1 MSRSICGRHRRVAD
15 SRGDG
20 LERAAKNPGSK
31 IRRSMPSFGS
41 TKRPNMASTAGSG
54 RWCLRIAAAARD
66 RFYRSFDLVEN
77 EHPLN
82 IADSWNVIHLQPRGT
97 FHAPSVDRHAFE
109 MRAPHTD
116 NKLVD
121 QQRPI
126 EPNFAK
132 EYVSMVGSYALRKLG
147 APLERLRARPALGRE
162 FRDLNEHFRR
172 EPELADRV
180 LRPLLRDSVLPA
192 SVFSHEGVER
202 VIAEHYSG
210 AAGYH
215 DTLALLVSWGLAA
228 KYFLHD
234 DLSDVP
240 PKMHVP

>member
-1 MSRSICGRHRRVAD
+1 MIAESFP
-15 SRGDG
+15 
-20 LERAAKNPGSK
+20 L
-31 IRRSMPSFGS
+31 IRDVPC
-41 TKRPNMASTAGSG
+41 TNSG
-54 RWCLRIAAAARD
+54 
-66 RFYRSFDLVEN
+66 
-77 EHPLN
+77 
-82 IADSWNVIHLQPRGT
+82 
-97 FHAPSVDRHAFE
+97 
-109 MRAPHTD
+109 
-116 NKLVD
+116 
-121 QQRPI
+121 RPI

-147 APLERLRARPALGRE
+147 APLERLRARSALGRE

-240 PKMHVP
+240 PEMHVP